1 MVPWMKPSI
10 VFSFRSHL
18 DTVSEPTTFLCC
30 HFDYAY
36 NIYSTEP
43 PTGLGSFPLSTSPR
57 ESRDFLSAKTFVLS
71 SYPLACALVYY
82 YCFTLSNFLS
92 DIYLAK
98 PNLISVLRF
107 LILWT
112 CVSDWIYIA
121 HTTLF
126 WILATIER
134 FRMYNIYLIQRWS
147 FYIWHSFFY

>member
-1 MVPWMKPSI
+1 MKPSI

-98 PNLISVLRF
+98 PNLISVPWPYLTNTPF
-107 LILWT
+107 LNSLHL
-112 CVSDWIYIA
+112 CFR
-121 HTTLF
+121 HHFF
-126 WILATIER
+126 WILATIGR
-134 FRMYNIYLIQRWS
+134 CRMY
-147 FYIWHSFFY
+147 YI